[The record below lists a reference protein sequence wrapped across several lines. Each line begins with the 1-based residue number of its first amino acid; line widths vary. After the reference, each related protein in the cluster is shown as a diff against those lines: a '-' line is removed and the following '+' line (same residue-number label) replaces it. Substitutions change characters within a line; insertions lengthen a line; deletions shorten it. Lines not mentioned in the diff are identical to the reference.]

1 MRSASRTFALFAGFA
16 LSLVMSAPLV
26 HADELQVPA
35 AASQG
40 SASHPS
46 RGMSM
51 DKVEAAF
58 GEPANRAPAV
68 GQPPITRW
76 EYPGFVVYFENRTVL
91 HTVVKG

>member
-1 MRSASRTFALFAGFA
+1 MRSASRTSALFAGFA
-16 LSLVMSAPLV
+16 LSLALGTAPV

-35 AASQG
+35 AASPG
-40 SASHPS
+40 SVSHPA

-51 DKVEAAF
+51 EKVEAAF
-58 GEPANRAPAV
+58 GEPASRVPAV

-91 HTVVKG
+91 HTVIKG